1 MKRMPDLEPKAPE
14 MMLESC
20 QKMIAKRL
28 MIMMMKMM
36 MIERMNNISHKGGL
50 ILKADMKFKDK
61 CKNE

>member
-1 MKRMPDLEPKAPE
+1 MKRMPDLEPKVPG

-36 MIERMNNISHKGGL
+36 IERVNNISHKGGL
-50 ILKADMKFKDK
+50 ILKADMKSKD
-61 CKNE
+61 